1 MNERLPER
9 RINSEYRS
17 KPLRTGAR
25 PAFHFHLGDVE
36 HASGYRSERACVGA
50 RELSRSTVMAVPLDQ
65 GALTQEV
72 MNLKDGHAEL
82 RKEFRILDTKMDNG
96 FALLSQKLDTRSKI
110 DWAPISI
117 LVGFLLSIGG
127 ALYWPVREAQSK
139 TEAQIENMRREDEAR
154 VVKLWDEHNRIARD
168 LAYLQGQM
176 HPLPKP

>member
-1 MNERLPER
+1 MVAEHPGRPTEVRLGEIR
-9 RINSEYRS
+9 HQG
-17 KPLRTGAR
+17 RTFSFNRGAGDVKHAISHR
-25 PAFHFHLGDVE
+25 CDRVRAGGRVLLGD
-36 HASGYRSERACVGA
+36 A
-50 RELSRSTVMAVPLDQ
+50 VMAVPLDQ

-82 RKEFRILDTKMDNG
+82 RKEFRILDSKMDNG

-168 LAYLQGQM
+168 LAYLRGQM
-176 HPLPKP
+176 HPLAKP

>member
-1 MNERLPER
+1 M
-9 RINSEYRS
+9 
-17 KPLRTGAR
+17 K
-25 PAFHFHLGDVE
+25 
-36 HASGYRSERACVGA
+36 HAITHRSERARVGA
-50 RELSRSTVMAVPLDQ
+50 REPSGGAVMATPLDQ

-110 DWAPISI
+110 DWTPISI

-139 TEAQIENMRREDEAR
+139 TEAQIESMRREDEAR

-168 LAYLQGQM
+168 LVYLQGQM
-176 HPLPKP
+176 HPLPRP